1 MPMLHQRL
9 SPIWGIGVL
18 VSALA
23 MSAWAQ
29 LPGGTQPSADEI
41 RKLKIQ
47 YLEECCYNASGVSEE
62 SIAEIPTDK
71 LLQYP
76 ALRKAAEAQVP
87 RLNQMFAGRY
97 LGSVVAL
104 DGFKPHILYF
114 VKGLSAA
121 DRARVTADPALV
133 GVQLANTAYAQ
144 RDIPGL
150 TRKLQKEQRLRE
162 LSPQE
167 KAASLHS
174 YDIYHASLQSVNAL
188 PDAVFIQH
196 WPADMNALSDA
207 VSKIFGEQLVSMAW
221 NNDVLGHATLDAFIY
236 QALPAQLQHLRGDA
250 ELRDVHVVPF
260 PISKAEIERI
270 QNRIVEVLVN
280 PSKSNV
286 QPLMVSLSFDYVR
299 RKFDV
304 GVLEG
309 QVEKA
314 RQLLLS
320 QADIPAAY
328 YDVQER
334 LPIQLFNTPVD
345 AQ

>member
-1 MPMLHQRL
+1 MPISHQRL
-9 SPIWGIGVL
+9 SPIWSIGVL

-23 MSAWAQ
+23 VPAWAQ
-29 LPGGTQPSADEI
+29 LPGIPLPGAEEI
-41 RKLKIQ
+41 RQRKIK
-47 YLEECCYNASGVSEE
+47 YLEECCYNAGGVSEE
-62 SIAEIPTDK
+62 GIAEIPTDK

-76 ALRKAAEAQVP
+76 ALRKAADAQVP
-87 RLNQMFAGRY
+87 RLNQLFAGRY

-104 DGFKPHILYF
+104 DGFKPRILYF
-114 VKGLSAA
+114 VKGLTGT
-121 DRARVTADPALV
+121 DKARVKADPALV
-133 GVQLANTAYAQ
+133 NVQLADTAYSQ
-144 RDIPGL
+144 RDVPVL

-167 KAASLHS
+167 KAASLQS
-174 YDIYHASLQSVNAL
+174 YDVYHASLQSVNAL

-196 WPADMNALSDA
+196 WPADTSALSDA
-207 VSKIFGEQLVSMAW
+207 VNKIFGEQLVSMAW
-221 NNDVLGHATLDAFIY
+221 NNDVLGHATLDVFIY
-236 QALPAQLQHLRGDA
+236 QPLPAQLQHLRGDA
-250 ELRDVHVVPF
+250 ELRDVRVVPF
-260 PISKAEIERI
+260 PISKGEIERI
-270 QNRIVEVLVN
+270 QNRIVETLVN
-280 PSKSNV
+280 PSKSSE

-328 YDVQER
+328 CAVQER
-334 LPIQLFNTPVD
+334 LPVQLLNTPVD